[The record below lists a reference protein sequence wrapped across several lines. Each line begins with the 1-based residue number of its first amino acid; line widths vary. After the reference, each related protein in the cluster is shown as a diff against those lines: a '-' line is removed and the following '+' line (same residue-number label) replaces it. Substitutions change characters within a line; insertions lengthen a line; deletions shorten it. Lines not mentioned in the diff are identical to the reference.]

1 MSEAGF
7 TKDGQGFFVDARGDR
22 FFVDF
27 AVQAASEIDFVRGRP
42 GPALCEDLAVCY
54 WAGKPLEVDYFN
66 VQQRSRREPWRV
78 DALVRRLDAREF
90 AVAEVQDD
98 DRSLGPR
105 FVDALRRN
113 YRVDHES
120 QWGVFWVPR

>member
-1 MSEAGF
+1 MS
-7 TKDGQGFFVDARGDR
+7 KV
-22 FFVDF
+22 
-27 AVQAASEIDFVRGRP
+27 
-42 GPALCEDLAVCY
+42 LAVLEQREGALRKVSSEVVTGARRLADGL
-54 WAGKPLEVDYFN
+54 AG
-66 VQQRSRREPWRV
+66 RV

-90 AVAEVQDD
+90 GVAEVQDD